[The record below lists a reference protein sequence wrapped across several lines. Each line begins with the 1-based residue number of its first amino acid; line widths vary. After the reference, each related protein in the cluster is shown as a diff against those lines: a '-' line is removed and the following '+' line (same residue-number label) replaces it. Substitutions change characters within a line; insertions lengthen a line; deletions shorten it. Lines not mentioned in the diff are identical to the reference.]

1 MHSTVHSYKLYIFYD
16 YFISE
21 LNNFVIVWSI
31 KYQQI
36 MKNAYHK
43 LKVMSTNCMFCLTNS
58 PKSKDFQFY
67 VT

>member
-1 MHSTVHSYKLYIFYD
+1 MI

-36 MKNAYHK
+36 MKNANHK
-43 LKVMSTNCMFCLTNS
+43 LKMMSTNCMFCLTNS
-58 PKSKDFQFY
+58 PKPKDFQFY